1 MSWRRYRIKI
11 KAQLGTD
18 RCRVHARDALQ
29 IVRTIVINQRIAE
42 CLDYLIARIATDA
55 SCVDSTEF
63 RKLSADY
70 IKWG

>member
-1 MSWRRYRIKI
+1 M
-11 KAQLGTD
+11 
-18 RCRVHARDALQ
+18 
-29 IVRTIVINQRIAE
+29 INQRIAE

-55 SCVDSTEF
+55 SCVDSVEF